1 MTGLN
6 VVTDVGL
13 LLGLRLQA
21 CHSLS
26 QFHSQDVRN
35 LSNPDQM
42 KGLGYPVEKE
52 SVSVTLKYLTQEMFL
67 IYIVYV
73 AFKWTALDFLRVGQS
88 KRCCQKT

>member
-21 CHSLS
+21 CHSLG
-26 QFHSQDVRN
+26 QIHSQDARN
-35 LSNPDQM
+35 LSNPDEM

-52 SVSVTLKYLTQEMFL
+52 SVSLTPKYLTQKMFP
-67 IYIVYV
+67 IFIVGV
-73 AFKWTALDFLRVGQS
+73 AFKWTALDFLRAGQS